1 MDDQLNLTTVERR
14 LFDMARKKGVPINGS
29 IELLPLCNMNCDM
42 CYVRLSPEE
51 MRQKGRMRTADE
63 WLALAQEMKAA
74 GTLFLLLTG
83 GEPLLYPDFKRLY
96 LELKNMGMILTI
108 NTNATLFDE
117 EWAAFFGEHKPRR
130 VNVTLYGADEET
142 YANLCHYPGGFEKTL
157 RGVRLLRSHD
167 VDVRLSFSVTKANAP
182 QLDRLHEIAVEL
194 DAAVNVDP
202 YMLPATREREKPFAE
217 QARLLPEDA
226 GRIQVDAVHRQMAGQ
241 DFKAHA
247 RLVLAALAQIAQEPR
262 RDACMHCLA
271 GRCSFTVNWQG
282 KMRPCVIL
290 GEPEAD
296 VFDLGFAAAW
306 DAIRRSVSEIRTSEA
321 CAACALRPICQTC
334 AASALYETGAF
345 DGKPEYLCRMSEE
358 MIRLFQAA
366 AK

>member
-1 MDDQLNLTTVERR
+1 MERMVFGSAAER
-14 LFDMARKKGVPINGS
+14 SMFLEAQNKHIPINGS

-63 WLALAQEMKAA
+63 WLALAQEMKRA

-83 GEPLLYPDFKRLY
+83 GEPLIYPDFRHLY
-96 LELKNMGMILTI
+96 LALRDMGMILTI
-108 NTNATLFDE
+108 NTNATLIDE
-117 EWAAFFGEHKPRR
+117 EWAAFFGKHKPRR

-157 RGVRLLRSHD
+157 RGVRLLRQNG
-167 VDVRLSFSVTKANAP
+167 VDVRLGFSVTKANAL
-182 QLDRLHEIAVEL
+182 QLDRLHEIAAEL

-202 YMLPATREREKPFAE
+202 YMLPATREREKPFAG

-226 GRIQVDAVHRQMAGQ
+226 GRIQIDAVRRKMAGQ
-241 DFKAHA
+241 DFKEHA
-247 RLVLAALAQIAQEPR
+247 RLVLAALEQIAQGPR
-262 RDACMHCLA
+262 QDACMHCLA
-271 GRCSFTVNWQG
+271 GRCSFTINWQG

-290 GEPEAD
+290 GEPEAN
-296 VFDLGFAAAW
+296 VFEMGFAAAW
-306 DAIRRSVSEIRTSEA
+306 DDIRRSVSEIRTSEA

-334 AASALYETGAF
+334 AASALYETGSF
-345 DGKPEYLCRMSEE
+345 DGKPEYLCRMSME
-358 MIRLFQAA
+358 MIRLFQEA

>member
-1 MDDQLNLTTVERR
+1 MDDQLNLNTMERR
-14 LFDMARKKGVPINGS
+14 LFELARKKGVPISGS

-63 WLALAQEMKAA
+63 WLALAQEMKRA

-83 GEPLLYPDFKRLY
+83 GEPLLYPDFRRLY
-96 LELKNMGMILTI
+96 LALKDMGMILTV
-108 NTNATLFDE
+108 NTNATLIDE
-117 EWAAFFGEHKPRR
+117 EWAAFFGTHKPRR
-130 VNVTLYGADEET
+130 VNVTLYGADEDT
-142 YANLCHYPGGFEKTL
+142 YANLCHYPGGFERTL
-157 RGVRLLRSHD
+157 RGVRLLRQNG
-167 VDVRLSFSVTKANAP
+167 VDVRLGFSVTKENAP
-182 QLDRLHEIAVEL
+182 QLDRLHEIAAEL
-194 DAAVNVDP
+194 DTAVNVDP

-226 GRIQVDAVHRQMAGQ
+226 GRVQVDAVRRKMAGQ

-247 RLVLAALAQIAQEPR
+247 RLVLAALDQIAQGPKQS
-262 RDACMHCLA
+262 ACMHCLA
-271 GRCSFTVNWQG
+271 GRCSFTINWQG
-282 KMRPCVIL
+282 RMRPCVIL

-296 VFDLGFAAAW
+296 VFEMGFAAAW
-306 DAIRRSVSEIRTSEA
+306 DAIRNSVSEIRTSEE
-321 CAACALRPICQTC
+321 CASCVMRPICQTC
-334 AASALYETGAF
+334 AASALYETGSF

-358 MIRLFQAA
+358 MIRLFKA

>member
-1 MDDQLNLTTVERR
+1 MVFSSDFEKM
-14 LFDMARKKGVPINGS
+14 LFDRAKKGKVPVNGS

-51 MRQKGRMRTADE
+51 MKKKGCLRTADE
-63 WLALAQEMKAA
+63 WIALAQQMKAA

-83 GEPLLYPDFKRLY
+83 GEPLIYPDFKRLY
-96 LELKNMGMILTI
+96 LALKDMGMILTI
-108 NTNATLFDE
+108 NTNATLIDE

-130 VNVTLYGADEET
+130 INVTLYGADEET
-142 YANLCHYPGGFEKTL
+142 YVSLCHYPGGFEKTL
-157 RGVRLLRSHD
+157 HGVRLLRQND
-167 VDVRLSFSVTKANAP
+167 VDVRLGFSVTKANAS
-182 QLDRLHEIAVEL
+182 QLDRLHEIATEL
-194 DAAVNVDP
+194 DAAVNIDP

-226 GRIQVDAVHRQMAGQ
+226 GRIQIDAVRRKSEGKN
-241 DFKAHA
+241 FKEHA
-247 RLVLAALAQIAQEPR
+247 RLVLAALAQIAQGPR
-262 RDACMHCLA
+262 QDACMHCLA
-271 GRCSFTVNWQG
+271 GKCSFTVNWQG

-290 GEPEAD
+290 GEPEVD
-296 VFDLGFAAAW
+296 VFEMGFAAAW
-306 DAIRRSVSEIRTSEA
+306 DAIRRSVRKIRTSEA

-334 AASALYETGAF
+334 AASALYETGSF

-358 MIRLFQAA
+358 MLRLFEEA